1 MKALTLHE
9 KFIAQF
15 IALATRPA
23 FPVQADRVAV
33 SEPRAGYYS
42 TSLLEACRDK

>member
-15 IALATRPA
+15 IALAARWT
-23 FPVQADRVAV
+23 FSVQVDGVAV
-33 SEPRAGYYS
+33 SEPRAGYCS
-42 TSLLEACRDK
+42 TSLLEACRG